1 MNTNT
6 KFCHRCSQDLP
17 RTSFSGN
24 KRRKDGLQSY
34 CKLCMKKEN
43 QKNYKKHKEAWDERT
58 KKYGK
63 TESSKK
69 YRREWAKNK
78 YHNNEEF
85 RKNCI
90 KKVVEYERKKLD
102 TDPEFK
108 LKHTLRNRLRKAI
121 KKKNANKCKKT
132 MDLIGCSTSKL
143 MNHLES
149 QFQEGMSWENHGEW
163 HIDHIKAIAKFNLL
177 DENEQKKC
185 FHWSNLQPLWAEE
198 NISKGDK

>member
-1 MNTNT
+1 MDKTT
-6 KFCHRCSQDLP
+6 KFCHKCSQDLP

-58 KKYGK
+58 KKHGK
-63 TESSKK
+63 TENSKK

-90 KKVVEYERKKLD
+90 KKVVEYERKKLYS
-102 TDPEFK
+102 DPEFK

-121 KKKNANKCKKT
+121 KKKNAKKCKKT

-149 QFQEGMSWENHGEW
+149 KFQKGMTWENHGDW
-163 HIDHIKAIAKFNLL
+163 HIDHIKAIATFNLL
-177 DENEQKKC
+177 DEDEQKKC
-185 FHWSNLQPLWAEE
+185 FHWSNLQPLWADE